1 MLGGSVKYSAME
13 TRIRGNAV
21 RDGNWK
27 PWDQQSHRN
36 HESANRECRK
46 QMHTGQENNTHT
58 QIEKRRDKWT
68 DGEIHHEVK
77 ERFPDDHGL
86 VCPVMC
92 ETWKRSTVRN
102 DVDISVE
109 KEKKRR
115 IRIYTEA
122 DVQIDRTDKP
132 TDGQT
137 EERQTDRQRWQ
148 CSGNEQVEGGAD
160 RGGARRGGPRVR
172 GKEVG
177 GRTEKG
183 A

>member
-1 MLGGSVKYSAME
+1 M
-13 TRIRGNAV
+13 
-21 RDGNWK
+21 
-27 PWDQQSHRN
+27 
-36 HESANRECRK
+36 
-46 QMHTGQENNTHT
+46 
-58 QIEKRRDKWT
+58 
-68 DGEIHHEVK
+68 
-77 ERFPDDHGL
+77 
-86 VCPVMC
+86 
-92 ETWKRSTVRN
+92 
-102 DVDISVE
+102 DISVE